1 MSNKGIQLIQ
11 ALGIAAIA
19 AMAGADPA
27 LALTT
32 LKQVQ
37 VSNGSQI
44 DLLFDGKISKGQL
57 KTEYFN
63 DIIQISM
70 TDVAVYPAKISS
82 INGGDLTKVFA
93 YQYAPRLVRCRISV
107 RGKAEEYK
115 DRFKIVTTAPGGK
128 VITLALEGAK
138 NPASDSISVAAAAPE
153 KPAHAEAVARVA
165 EGAPGKASDKK
176 LEAEE
181 KALLERVMSGTAPM
195 AAAEKPASNER
206 KGEKE
211 AERAEKSE
219 KSEKGEKGE
228 KSARSEKDRKEEGKI
243 KAQGQGSGLGSAR
256 PLPSFTGLFVKLG
269 GVLAL
274 FGLIALAFRRI
285 MNLKQ
290 HGAIE
295 AAVSGGKPARGVAGV
310 LSRFARSGLGRISGI
325 GAKPRMIEVLST
337 QHLGPKNSI
346 AVVRVMEQVLVL
358 GITADAINLI
368 TQVGEGEAGAG
379 LESLEDLEELG
390 VLSKHAVKGTASKTS
405 AAASLAAAQS
415 VTRSTPQRG
424 GLGATAA
431 GPAVFADLLRNEATK
446 PRIGAAAP
454 GPSISSPAPLGT
466 VNSPSAQSVVGPK
479 VSRPLSPASRDYLN
493 AGQNSGPSLG
503 GFAGAPG
510 PQGQA
515 TSANVRAQIKSR
527 IEGMKQL

>member
-11 ALGIAAIA
+11 ALGIAATA
-19 AMAGADPA
+19 ALAHADPA

-93 YQYAPRLVRCRISV
+93 YQYAPKLVRCRISV
-107 RGKAEEYK
+107 RGKAEDYK
-115 DRFKIVTTAPGGK
+115 DRFKVVTTAPGGK
-128 VITLALEGAK
+128 VITLALEGGK
-138 NPASDSISVAAAAPE
+138 HSGSDSISTAAAAPNRSPAIE
-153 KPAHAEAVARVA
+153 KAAHAETVAKAAEKAAEKTSEKGAEKSNDKVA
-165 EGAPGKASDKK
+165 EKGMD
-176 LEAEE
+176 AEE
-181 KALLERVMSGTAPM
+181 KALLERVMSGSAP
-195 AAAEKPASNER
+195 AAAATTEKVAQNDR
-206 KGEKE
+206 KSDKD
-211 AERAEKSE
+211 SE
-219 KSEKGEKGE
+219 
-228 KSARSEKDRKEEGKI
+228 RSEKKADKKDDSKV
-243 KAQGQGSGLGSAR
+243 KAQGTGLGNAR

-269 GVLAL
+269 AVLAL
-274 FGLIALAFRRI
+274 FGLIALAVRKF

-295 AAVSGGKPARGVAGV
+295 AAVSGGKPARGVAGA

-325 GAKPRMIEVLST
+325 GSKPRMIEVLST

-368 TQVGEGEAGAG
+368 TQVGEGEAGVG

-405 AAASLAAAQS
+405 AAASLAAAQT
-415 VTRSTPQRG
+415 VTRSAPQRG

-431 GPAVFADLLRNEATK
+431 GPAVFADLLRNEASK
-446 PRIGAAAP
+446 PRIGAQTPAGMMAA
-454 GPSISSPAPLGT
+454 
-466 VNSPSAQSVVGPK
+466 PSAQATLGQGAPK
-479 VSRPLSPASRDYLN
+479 VSRPLTPASRDYLN
-493 AGQNSGPSLG
+493 AGGFGAGP
-503 GFAGAPG
+503 APQAPG
-510 PQGQA
+510 GGAANLQSHGQ
-515 TSANVRAQIKSR
+515 SNVRAQIKSR